1 MKSSCGLVDI
11 PPTKEI
17 DRALRTARR
26 MNPETLEKVLSCKT
40 LPSLPA
46 VALKVIELTQDNK
59 VCTAELAA
67 TITNDQG
74 LSAKLLRTVNSS
86 FYALRKPCTTIQQA
100 IVMLGFNAVKTL
112 ALGFS
117 LVSSIAEERD
127 TTFDYQAYWRRGLL
141 SGVAGKVFAR
151 ATGSRC
157 EEECFLGGLLQ
168 DIGMI
173 AMHRSLGEEYAKVL
187 ALAGNDHRQLIRHE
201 LAELELSHADV
212 GAMLATRWKL
222 PPLLALPIRYH
233 ERPSAAPAECLEV
246 CKAVGLGNV
255 AADLLGSDEPG
266 LVLKRLYTKAQEL
279 GGLSNADV
287 DAAMKAVH
295 LGVKEVAHLLALD
308 VGQIKDSQEVI
319 EKANRQLAEIQVPFA
334 DDDPNDTDPSS
345 DPETGIANRL
355 TFSRNLV
362 TGFAQS
368 EAANSE
374 PFSLALLHVDD
385 VNELRVLHGEA
396 YVSTL
401 FTNIGRV
408 LKSHFDESS
417 FLVCRYDEMRFGV
430 IMARTDRV
438 TASKV
443 IDAVRARVAAAPIN
457 CQPVG
462 LVSTAIAVTLSA
474 GVCCRDALTRSRINS
489 PDDQIDLA
497 TRAVDAAI
505 RAGGGCSRVY
515 APRAA
520 A

>member
-1 MKSSCGLVDI
+1 
-11 PPTKEI
+11 
-17 DRALRTARR
+17 

-46 VALKVIELTQDNK
+46 VALMVIELTQDNK
-59 VCTAELAA
+59 VRTAELAA
-67 TITNDQG
+67 AITNDQG

-86 FYALRKPCTTIQQA
+86 FYALRKPCTSIQQA

-141 SGVAGKVFAR
+141 SGVAAKVFAR
-151 ATGSRC
+151 ATGNHC

-173 AMHRSLGEEYAKVL
+173 AMHRALGEEYARVL
-187 ALAGNDHRQLIRHE
+187 AQAAGDHRQLIRYE
-201 LAELELSHADV
+201 LADLELSHADV

-255 AADLLGSDEPG
+255 AADLLGSEEPG

-279 GGLSNADV
+279 GGLSNTDV
-287 DAAMKAVH
+287 DTAMKAVQM
-295 LGVKEVAHLLALD
+295 GVKEIAHLLNLD
-308 VGQIKDSQEVI
+308 IGQIQDSQEVI
-319 EKANRQLAEIQVPFA
+319 AKANRQLAAIQVPFA
-334 DDDPNDTDPSS
+334 DDTPTECGPMA
-345 DPETGIANRL
+345 DPETGVSNRL
-355 TFSRNLV
+355 TFNQNLV
-362 TGFAQS
+362 TAFAQS
-368 EAANSE
+368 EDPFGD
-374 PFSLALLHVDD
+374 PFSLAILHVDD
-385 VNELRVLHGEA
+385 AQELRALHGEA

-401 FTNIGRV
+401 FANIGRM
-408 LKSHFDESS
+408 LKSHFDETNL
-417 FLVCRYDEMRFGV
+417 LVCRYDDLRFGV
-430 IMARTDRV
+430 IMARTDRSM
-438 TASKV
+438 ASKI
-443 IDAVRARVAAAPIN
+443 IDGARARIAAAPVN

-474 GVCCRDALTRSRINS
+474 GVCCRDTLTRSRISS

-497 TRAVDAAI
+497 MRAVDAAI